1 MATITKVSAV
11 KTVPKISPKVKNPDL
26 GYTPTIAVVK
36 KPAATPAVP
45 AGSIPPASS
54 FIPTSSGGTLPATP
68 APMDFSDYI
77 NEATTNPQYTSAL
90 DAFNASTATSRA
102 GLGAQIAN
110 LIIQGGYD
118 LTGKLTGPLQSY
130 AGDITPEVLAAAKGN
145 PLSQAAQIQQAYD
158 QGLQDL
164 TYQQAAR
171 GTLGS
176 GAQATGASALLQQ
189 SQKANND
196 AQNQL
201 MTALQGGVSNYENQ
215 QTAGQQN
222 LNQILYNVASLLA
235 QQEGPVYDVG
245 DQSAGVQNTVPGTNI
260 PSAKQGISWGG
271 ETGITT
277 KQALIN
283 ALAPGV
289 SYAQWA
295 ANHPAAAATLR

>member
-11 KTVPKISPKVKNPDL
+11 KTVPAVSPKVKNPDL
-26 GYTPTIAVVK
+26 GYTPTIAVK
-36 KPAATPAVP
+36 KPVAAPAVP

-54 FIPTSSGGTLPATP
+54 FIPASSGGTLPNNP

-130 AGDITPEVLAAAKGN
+130 AGDITPEVLAAAKAN
-145 PLSQAAQIQQAYD
+145 PLSQAATIEQAYQ

-164 TYQQAAR
+164 TYSQAAR

-201 MTALQGGVSNYENQ
+201 MTALQGGVTNYEGSV
-215 QTAGQQN
+215 TAGQQN

-235 QQEGPVYDVG
+235 QQPGPVYDPG
-245 DQSAGVQNTVPGTNI
+245 DQSAGVQPTVPGTNV
-260 PSAKQGISWGG
+260 PSAGISWGG
-271 ETGITT
+271 QNGITT
-277 KQALIN
+277 KAALID

-295 ANHPAAAATLR
+295 ANHPTAASSLR